1 MNESPNMNL
10 IPVDQPVVGSA
21 STGVVRVK
29 SMIPPMARSA
39 PAAEQHQDPG
49 ARQSDQAVVY
59 HTTGGNAEPPLTT
72 AESNAFTGHIDAGVP
87 ETTATGAA
95 VETDTAEPSSTAR
108 QGGQRGLEGA
118 VDGADTRQRAT
129 SQHQP
134 IQSQLVDSSM
144 LEGYLGAPLN
154 QREHFAANQF
164 PLQQQ
169 QQQQIVERRFGL
181 FKKQQHYG
189 SPMSASYSASP
200 YMTDCERCLA
210 SLSQQSADLQQLDPL
225 PAPVPAP
232 QPAPLAPIMPPSQP
246 SFNMQPFGPLKNK
259 LLMKFPFFMKPMSFG
274 EASYGSHGD
283 AVPYWPQYQPQ
294 PQLPPV
300 SRPQTSG
307 ALYIRPAQAAYNCI
321 QATPPLIPASNS
333 HQDQVAQFAK
343 TSQSKQYPHH
353 QQQQQQ
359 QQISYPNSQY

>member
-1 MNESPNMNL
+1 MSESPNMNL
-10 IPVDQPVVGSA
+10 IPVDQPVIGSA

-29 SMIPPMARSA
+29 SMSPPMARSS
-39 PAAEQHQDPG
+39 PTGEQHQDSG
-49 ARQSDQAVVY
+49 TRQSEQAVVY
-59 HTTGGNAEPPLTT
+59 HTTGGNPEPTLTT
-72 AESNAFTGHIDAGVP
+72 AESNAFTGHLDASVP
-87 ETTATGAA
+87 ETTVT
-95 VETDTAEPSSTAR
+95 VETDTSEPTSTAR
-108 QGGQRGLEGA
+108 HGAQRGLEGA
-118 VDGADTRQRAT
+118 VDGADTRQRT
-129 SQHQP
+129 GSQHQQ
-134 IQSQLVDSSM
+134 IQSQLADSSV
-144 LEGYLGAPLN
+144 LDSFTYGAPLN
-154 QREHFAANQF
+154 QREHFAANQY
-164 PLQQQ
+164 PIQQ

-189 SPMSASYSASP
+189 SPMSASYSANP

-210 SLSQQSADLQQLDPL
+210 SLSQQSADLQQLDPV
-225 PAPVPAP
+225 PAPLPVPQP

-246 SFNMQPFGPLKNK
+246 SFSMQPFGPLKNK
-259 LLMKFPFFMKPMSFG
+259 LFMKFPFFMKPMSFG

-283 AVPYWPQYQPQ
+283 AVPYWHQYQPQ

-321 QATPPLIPASNS
+321 QATPPLIPASNG

-343 TSQSKQYPHH
+343 TSQSKQYPQ